1 MGPKPY
7 LASVRLWAPKNSG
20 PPRDAGVLRMKRK
33 ISQDVILNHH
43 GTFPPQPNFL
53 PGIKRP
59 SFPPSPHR
67 ALKKR
72 LHLCRLSPRV
82 PVGARH
88 ILRPVRIRGVPP
100 PLVPRVGRLGRS
112 AI

>member
-1 MGPKPY
+1 M
-7 LASVRLWAPKNSG
+7 N
-20 PPRDAGVLRMKRK
+20 RK
-33 ISQDVILNHH
+33 ICDSVSPDLIIPTTAEL
-43 GTFPPQPNFL
+43 PPPPPNFL

-59 SFPPSPHR
+59 SFPVP

-72 LHLCRLSPRV
+72 LHLCRLSPGV

-112 AI
+112 AIQP